1 MPLVLD
7 TTFASDNILHFSKNL
22 LEKKKLVMAID
33 DNIRDEKLESD
44 INKEAARWSGLSSGK
59 IDKCE
64 YLTDEELLPPDQ
76 RSMIEHAKSSNN
88 FQQ

>member
-1 MPLVLD
+1 
-7 TTFASDNILHFSKNL
+7 
-22 LEKKKLVMAID
+22 MAID
-33 DNIRDEKLESD
+33 DNIRDEKLEYD

>member
-1 MPLVLD
+1 
-7 TTFASDNILHFSKNL
+7 
-22 LEKKKLVMAID
+22 MAID
-33 DNIRDEKLESD
+33 DIIRDEKLEYD
-44 INKEAARWSGLSSGK
+44 IKKEAARWPGLSSGK

-76 RSMIEHAKSSNN
+76 RSRIEHAKSSNN